1 MRAAFFCFSD
11 GGEGL
16 ARRMVGHGDRLVR
29 VERGRLAGETA
40 RWWREAGALV
50 FVSSLG
56 VAIRAVASRLEDKES
71 DPAVIVVTED
81 GRTVLPALG
90 SHLGGG
96 RDFAEKLAK
105 KIGASL
111 VLTTSSDRAGH
122 TAPDLLASRLGWKLE
137 GRENLP
143 AVIRELIDRG
153 RIPFWTD
160 VEGLLPNLPEEYY
173 PAPSPDGAAL
183 LITPFKRNLR
193 PRQVQLVPRCI
204 AAGMG
209 CRKGAAV
216 ENLKTV
222 LASAFGEQ
230 GLLPASLAEIR
241 TVEEKA
247 CEPGLGEL
255 AGELAVPLMIVGKDT
270 IQALEGDFTPSAAE
284 RHLGIKGVAEPCAA
298 SAGKLLGRR
307 VSGEGVTAALA
318 LIRRRPG
325 GRITVV
331 GTGPGDG
338 RYLTMEAK
346 AELDEADA
354 VVGYRLYAEL
364 LPPEWLEGK
373 VVETYSM
380 GEEEKRAERA
390 VALAEEGKKV
400 VLLSGGDP
408 VLFGLAGL
416 ALRRAMGR
424 VPASVAPGLTAAQ
437 AAGAMLGAPYVNG
450 LTLLSL
456 SDYLQPWESVRQ
468 ALEGAARS
476 GLTAALYNPVKRDL
490 DEKLGAVREIFEG
503 AGYGE
508 ALLVRDGGRPG
519 GTVRRIPLG
528 DLAPD
533 LVDMRT
539 LILLPGSSVERTG
552 GLYLDRRGYGSEEG
566 RLPRTDLVAEECK
579 AADPLSYQ
587 SADYS
592 LMILLSGRA
601 GPVLV
606 AGGGPVGL
614 RKINTLLEGGIAVK
628 LVSPE
633 AVPGLQKLAADGKI
647 SWERRTVAREDFLEH
662 PLALIAL
669 SQEETK
675 PVLPL
680 AEGTG
685 CLLNCCGDPGS
696 GHWALAAQFRRGGFT
711 VGVGSGGKDPA
722 GSAAL
727 KRQIIKALD
736 EGEVSR

>member
-1 MRAAFFCFSD
+1 MPWH
-11 GGEGL
+11 L
-16 ARRMVGHGDRLVR
+16 AWRTGVGPGSNSGH
-29 VERGRLAGETA
+29 RGRTDRPA
-40 RWWREAGALV
+40 RPGL
-50 FVSSLG
+50 
-56 VAIRAVASRLEDKES
+56 
-71 DPAVIVVTED
+71 PP
-81 GRTVLPALG
+81 GR
-90 SHLGGG
+90 G

-298 SAGKLLGRR
+298 SAGKLLGTRT
-307 VSGEGVTAALA
+307 SGEGATAALA
-318 LIRRRPG
+318 LMRRRPG
-325 GRITVV
+325 GCLTVV

-338 RYLTMEAK
+338 RYLTLEAK
-346 AELDEADA
+346 AALDEADA

-373 VVETYSM
+373 MVETYSM

-390 VALAEEGKKV
+390 VALAEEGKRV
-400 VLLSGGDP
+400 ALLSGGDP
-408 VLFGLAGL
+408 VLFGLAGS
-416 ALRRAMGR
+416 
-424 VPASVAPGLTAAQ
+424 PAQG
-437 AAGAMLGAPYVNG
+437 
-450 LTLLSL
+450 
-456 SDYLQPWESVRQ
+456 
-468 ALEGAARS
+468 
-476 GLTAALYNPVKRDL
+476 
-490 DEKLGAVREIFEG
+490 
-503 AGYGE
+503 
-508 ALLVRDGGRPG
+508 
-519 GTVRRIPLG
+519 
-528 DLAPD
+528 
-533 LVDMRT
+533 
-539 LILLPGSSVERTG
+539 
-552 GLYLDRRGYGSEEG
+552 
-566 RLPRTDLVAEECK
+566 
-579 AADPLSYQ
+579 
-587 SADYS
+587 
-592 LMILLSGRA
+592 
-601 GPVLV
+601 
-606 AGGGPVGL
+606 
-614 RKINTLLEGGIAVK
+614 
-628 LVSPE
+628 
-633 AVPGLQKLAADGKI
+633 
-647 SWERRTVAREDFLEH
+647 
-662 PLALIAL
+662 
-669 SQEETK
+669 
-675 PVLPL
+675 
-680 AEGTG
+680 
-685 CLLNCCGDPGS
+685 
-696 GHWALAAQFRRGGFT
+696 
-711 VGVGSGGKDPA
+711 
-722 GSAAL
+722 
-727 KRQIIKALD
+727 
-736 EGEVSR
+736 